1 MKLDLSTITQA
12 VFGFFAVLGG
22 LILLILNNKK
32 HIPFLNSRKKE
43 LEALRNHFLFFE
55 IQSWQDYQ
63 IDYKC
68 ASVPCSVR
76 SALARKFLHI
86 RFELK
91 ETYYKNLI
99 DCLENEKKLTFQ
111 TIAEQKV
118 QMEEEFTKRAIAE
131 GIPEIVLRKF
141 KQHIS
146 QSEIADLYLYERI
159 LQYKNFRT
167 DEAKLSAMF
176 CIDLKDLYVASK
188 DVEDVIMGLNG
199 EIDRALG
206 LQNRRITDNK
216 NPV

>member
-1 MKLDLSTITQA
+1 MKFDIGTITQA
-12 VFGFFAVLGG
+12 VFGFFAVIGG
-22 LILLILNNKK
+22 LALLFLNNRKNL
-32 HIPFLNSRKKE
+32 PFFNYRKKE
-43 LEALRNHFLFFE
+43 LDALRNHFLFFE

-63 IDYKC
+63 IDYRC
-68 ASVPCSVR
+68 ANVPCSVR

-99 DCLENEKKLTFQ
+99 DSLEKENKLTFQ
-111 TIAEQKV
+111 AIADQKV

-167 DEAKLSAMF
+167 DEAKLAAMF
-176 CIDLKDLYVASK
+176 CIDLKDLYIAGK

-206 LQNRRITDNK
+206 LQKRRVTDDI
-216 NPV
+216 